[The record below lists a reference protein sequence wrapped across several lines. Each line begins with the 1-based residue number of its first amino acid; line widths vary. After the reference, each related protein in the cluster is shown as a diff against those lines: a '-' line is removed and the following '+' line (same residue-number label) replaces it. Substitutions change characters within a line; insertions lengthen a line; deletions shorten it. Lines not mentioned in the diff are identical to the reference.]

1 MPAVCHFTGMAPAP
15 VVVDPLPLRSRPQ
28 VLNHSIYTDTGKL
41 LRGCTMDIRKQA
53 SPPCTQ
59 QAVWDGYRA
68 LGLNVV
74 RLGVKTDVDSAGRTL
89 AEQLPFLDA
98 AIECASRARMYVMVL
113 VSINPGGYNLTQLTE
128 FWTAVAPRYKDRPHV
143 FYEVT
148 NEPVSGGG
156 FWGTAAHWT
165 AARLTDLR
173 GVFDIMRAGAPDTH
187 ICMFSSPNLAPD
199 APSWL
204 AVPAAFDASGA
215 APVDWSKA
223 SISFHH
229 YPGTY
234 AFGDPDGF
242 GGLAALQAAGYSLF
256 MSECND
262 FMGDGPA
269 TDPRN
274 SQQVWAWLST
284 GHGGVSAPVAW
295 CNLDGK
301 SGNANTQII
310 PKIIPY
316 LQEQGCPLIVE

>member
-1 MPAVCHFTGMAPAP
+1 MPAILHFSGRPPAP
-15 VVVDPLPLRSRPQ
+15 VVIDPLRRARPRVINRS
-28 VLNHSIYTDTGKL
+28 LYTDTGKL

-59 QAVWDGYRA
+59 QSVWDGYRA

-74 RLGVKTDVDSAGRTL
+74 RLGVKTDADGAGRAT
-89 AEQLPFLDA
+89 ADQLPFLDA
-98 AIECASRARMYVMVL
+98 AVECAWDARMYVMIL
-113 VSINPGGYNLTQLTE
+113 VSINPGGYNLAQLTE
-128 FWTAVAPRYKDRPHV
+128 FWTAVAPRYKDRAHV
-143 FYEVT
+143 FYEIT

-156 FWGTAAHWT
+156 FWGTTAHWT
-165 AARLTDLR
+165 AAKLAELR

-187 ICMFSSPNLAPD
+187 ICMFSTPNLAPN
-199 APSWL
+199 AASWL
-204 AVPAAFDASGA
+204 AVPAAFDAAGA
-215 APVDWSKA
+215 APVDWSNV

-242 GGLAALQAAGYSLF
+242 GGLAALQAAGFNLF

-269 TDPRN
+269 VDPRN

-284 GHGGVSAPVAW
+284 GHDGVSAPVAW

-301 SGNANTQII
+301 AGNVNTQIV

-316 LQEQGCPLIVE
+316 LADNGCPLVVE

>member
-1 MPAVCHFTGMAPAP
+1 MPVHQFTGVPASAGP
-15 VVVDPLPLRSRPQ
+15 DPLRRGRPQ
-28 VLNHSIYTDTGKL
+28 VLNHSLYTDTGLL

-53 SPPCTQ
+53 TPPCNQ
-59 QAVWDGYRA
+59 PAVWAAYRA

-74 RLGVKTDVDSAGRTL
+74 RLGVKTDADGAGRAL
-89 AEQLPFLDA
+89 ADQLPFLDA
-98 AIECASRARMYVMVL
+98 AVECAWDARMYVMIL
-113 VSINPGGYNLTQLTE
+113 VSINPGGYNLAQLTE
-128 FWTAVAPRYKDRPHV
+128 FWTAVAPRYKDRAHV
-143 FYEVT
+143 FYEIT
-148 NEPVSGGG
+148 NEPVGGG
-156 FWGTAAHWT
+156 GYWGQTSHWT
-165 AARLTDLR
+165 TAKLRDLR

-187 ICMFSSPNLAPD
+187 ICMFSTPNLYPNA
-199 APSWL
+199 ASWL
-204 AVPAAFDASGA
+204 TVPQQFEALGS
-215 APVDWSKA
+215 PIDWSKT

-242 GGLAALQAAGYSLF
+242 SGLAALQAAGYSLF

-301 SGNANTQII
+301 AGNVDTQITN
-310 PKIIPY
+310 KIIPY
-316 LQEQGCPLIVE
+316 LAANGCPLVAE

>member
-1 MPAVCHFTGMAPAP
+1 MPFAHLLVGSRPAPAGP
-15 VVVDPLPLRSRPQ
+15 DPLHRARPQ
-28 VLNHSIYTDTGKL
+28 VLNRSLYTDTGLL

-74 RLGVKTDVDSAGRTL
+74 RLGVKTDADGAGRPV
-89 AEQLPFLDA
+89 ADQLPFLDA
-98 AIECASRARMYVMVL
+98 AVECASRARMYVMVL

-143 FYEVT
+143 FYEIT

-156 FWGTAAHWT
+156 YWGTAAHWT

-173 GVFDIMRAGAPDTH
+173 VVFDIMRAGAPDTH

-204 AVPAAFDASGA
+204 AVPAAFDASGP

-242 GGLAALQAAGYSLF
+242 SGLAALQTAGYSLF

-284 GHGGVSAPVAW
+284 GHGGISAPVAW

-301 SGNANTQII
+301 AGNGNTQIV

-316 LQEQGCPLIVE
+316 LQEQGCPLVVE

>member
-1 MPAVCHFTGMAPAP
+1 MPAIHHFTGLPAP
-15 VVVDPLPLRSRPQ
+15 SGPAPLRRARPQ
-28 VLNHSIYTDTGKL
+28 VLNHSLYTDTGKL

-74 RLGVKTDVDSAGRTL
+74 RLGVKTDADGAGRPVS
-89 AEQLPFLDA
+89 EQLPFLDA
-98 AIECASRARMYVMVL
+98 AINCAWNARMYVMIL
-113 VSINPGGYNLTQLTE
+113 VSIDPGGYNLAQLTE
-128 FWTAVAPRYKDRPHV
+128 FWTGVSPRYKDLPHV
-143 FYEVT
+143 FYEIT
-148 NEPVSGGG
+148 NEPVSGSGH
-156 FWGTAAHWT
+156 WGATGHWT
-165 AARLTDLR
+165 PAKLTELR

-187 ICMFSSPNLAPD
+187 IMMFSTPNIYPNA
-199 APSWL
+199 ASWL
-204 AVPAAFDASGA
+204 TVPAQFSA
-215 APVDWSKA
+215 AAATPVDWSNV

-234 AFGDPDGF
+234 ASGDPDGF
-242 GGLAALQAAGYSLF
+242 GCLKALQDAGYNLF

-262 FMGDGPA
+262 FIGSA
-269 TDPRN
+269 ASSDPRN

-284 GHGGVSAPVAW
+284 GHDGVSAPVAW

-301 SGNANTQII
+301 AGNVNTQIV

-316 LQEQGCPLIVE
+316 LQEQGCPLVVE